1 MAKEEIIVPKELEE
15 DIEHV
20 ANGEWHMIEAKGIKK
35 GNQHKGFHTV
45 CLMEQE
51 EFKTFVKRLL
61 STGIKAGIEYAKRQI
76 EAQHKSL
83 GYE

>member
-20 ANGEWHMIEAKGIKK
+20 DNGEWHMIEAKGIKR

-61 STGIKAGIEYAKRQI
+61 STGIKAGIEYAKKQI
-76 EAQHKSL
+76 K
-83 GYE
+83 